1 MTSRTR
7 SYLLFALFL
16 LTGFGSLRAEE
27 FFCQV
32 NVQAP
37 TVGSDQQ
44 VYTQMQE
51 AISKYLNLRQWTNR
65 KYEPYERIK
74 ARIQIII
81 TDRPAVDY
89 FKGTIQ
95 VQLIRPV
102 YNSTYETVVLNIQD
116 KDFNVTYTPLVP
128 LEYNEN
134 TYTDNLTSI
143 LNYYAW
149 LMLGVDSDSYELN
162 GGAEYFQNAKNVV
175 NLAATGREVGWRN
188 TDGTKNKYWLLDGF
202 LNNSY
207 AKTHNFMY
215 TYHRTGL
222 DAMEKDLPKARIAIM
237 NSIKELDKLNQA
249 NPGLYIIRSILDA
262 KQPEIVLIFKDA
274 LPNEKRDLLAIMERL
289 DPVNMSLYDAI
300 NKGGN

>member
-1 MTSRTR
+1 
-7 SYLLFALFL
+7 
-16 LTGFGSLRAEE
+16 
-27 FFCQV
+27 V
-32 NVQAP
+32 
-37 TVGSDQQ
+37 
-44 VYTQMQE
+44 
-51 AISKYLNLRQWTNR
+51 
-65 KYEPYERIK
+65 
-74 ARIQIII
+74 
-81 TDRPAVDY
+81 
-89 FKGTIQ
+89 
-95 VQLIRPV
+95 
-102 YNSTYETVVLNIQD
+102 QD

-175 NLAATGREVGWRN
+175 NLAATGRESGWRN
-188 TDGTKNKYWLLDGF
+188 TDGNRNKYWLLDGF

-207 AKTHNFMY
+207 AKVHNFQY
-215 TYHRTGL
+215 AYHRSGL
-222 DAMEKDLPKARIAIM
+222 DGMEKDVNKARTAVM
-237 NSIKELDKLNQA
+237 NSIKELDKINQA
-249 NPGLYIIRSILDA
+249 NPGTYIIRALLDA

-289 DPVNMSLYDAI
+289 DPVNMAQYEAI